1 MLDMILNNLA
11 TIIISIVLLVVILLI
26 LRTIIK
32 DKRNGKSSCGANC
45 ACCALHD
52 KCHGKK

>member
-11 TIIISIVLLVVILLI
+11 TIIISIVLLAVILLI